1 MALSTLNGV
10 TVLVVEDSWHVA
22 RAIKCVLELFGMQ
35 VIGPTATTT
44 EARQLTAAHE
54 PKLALVDVN
63 LKQETSHDL
72 ICELHKQ
79 GILVVVVSG
88 YASVSVAP
96 ETIAGYLQKP
106 FNGPELI
113 NVIGSVV
120 DRLQ

>member
-1 MALSTLNGV
+1 LIGV
-10 TVLVVEDSWHVA
+10 PVLVVEDSWHVA
-22 RAIKCVLELFGMQ
+22 RAMKCALELLGMQ
-35 VIGPTATTT
+35 VIGPTATAT

-63 LKQETSHDL
+63 LKQENSHDL
-72 ICELHKQ
+72 IQELHKQ

-88 YASVSVAP
+88 YASVPVAP

-113 NVIGSVV
+113 NMIGSVV
-120 DRLQ
+120 GRLQ